1 MPELQDGFGGQCIR
15 IAARWC
21 SVFERFYSFQQPME
35 SDINDVLLWLNLKLD
50 IVGRSGSMLQ
60 SEGALH
66 SKHVWTLSNEAL
78 QDIYI
83 YMYVLCHDY
92 TFLRHPRLCLHMHGI
107 QIFPRAFPRNVSVM
121 ALELRQAISG
131 SYGTLPFTPTLVAML
146 SRPCR
151 IKVHPVGFVQLLMH
165 DMGIVGAGE
174 EVLPAVDCRGN
185 WLQAHVQRRKS
196 DRVQC
201 PEPI

>member
-21 SVFERFYSFQQPME
+21 SVFERFYSLQQPME

-83 YMYVLCHDY
+83 YIYVC
-92 TFLRHPRLCLHMHGI
+92 PMSRLHISEAPTPLFAHAWHTNI
-107 QIFPRAFPRNVSVM
+107 PARVSEECV
-121 ALELRQAISG
+121 
-131 SYGTLPFTPTLVAML
+131 
-146 SRPCR
+146 C
-151 IKVHPVGFVQLLMH
+151 
-165 DMGIVGAGE
+165 DGAGAAASHFRFIWNPSLHTDIGCDVE
-174 EVLPAVDCRGN
+174 
-185 WLQAHVQRRKS
+185 QAL
-196 DRVQC
+196 
-201 PEPI
+201 